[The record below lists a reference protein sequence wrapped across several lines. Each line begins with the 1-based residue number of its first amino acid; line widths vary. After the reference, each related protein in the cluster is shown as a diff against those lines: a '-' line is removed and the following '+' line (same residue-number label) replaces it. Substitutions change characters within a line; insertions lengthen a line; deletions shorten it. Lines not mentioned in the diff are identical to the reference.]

1 MNVRVRFAPSPT
13 GYLHIG
19 SARSALFTWMYAQRY
34 NGSFILRIED
44 TDLKRTRE
52 GALEDFKSSLD
63 WLGITWDEGPD
74 VGGAH
79 GPYVQTER
87 AALYQECAI
96 RLLNNGFAYK
106 CFCTAEELAQ
116 RRAKVQGAKESW
128 LGYDR
133 TCRYLSAE
141 EIAAQEAEGKSFAI
155 RFKMPL
161 EGTTT
166 VPDLIRGD
174 IVFENSQVAD
184 YILLKSNGLPTYHLA
199 HPVDDHFMA
208 ISHITRGVEWI
219 STAPLHVNV
228 FQAFGWDLPIYVHM
242 PLILN
247 PSGQGKLSKRTQA
260 FDDSGQQVFVRVEEF
275 REAGYLPEALVNFL
289 ANVGWSFGDDR
300 EKFTVQEAIPR
311 FDLADINPA
320 ETRLPYD
327 KLDWL
332 NGQYIQEMAPRE
344 IAEAIKPYLE
354 GEGYEVDLEALLL
367 LTPTLSMRL
376 KRFTDAVSL
385 LRFLYVDDP
394 LSVTVSDLT
403 DKKLEQPAA
412 QQAFRHAR
420 EFVAAIEP
428 YEKEVIGDGLIA
440 VGEQNT
446 SNGKAGPFLG
456 RMRLAV
462 TNQKVSPPLFESM
475 LAMGRERVL
484 ARLDEAIAILDERS

>member
-1 MNVRVRFAPSPT
+1 
-13 GYLHIG
+13 
-19 SARSALFTWMYAQRY
+19 
-34 NGSFILRIED
+34 
-44 TDLKRTRE
+44 
-52 GALEDFKSSLD
+52 
-63 WLGITWDEGPD
+63 
-74 VGGAH
+74 
-79 GPYVQTER
+79 VQ
-87 AALYQECAI
+87 A
-96 RLLNNGFAYK
+96 
-106 CFCTAEELAQ
+106 
-116 RRAKVQGAKESW
+116 AKESW

-133 TCRYLSAE
+133 TCRNLSAD
-141 EIAAQEAEGKSFAI
+141 EIAAREAEGNNFAI

-161 EGTTT
+161 DGTTT
-166 VPDLIRGD
+166 VPDLIRGE

-184 YILLKSNGLPTYHLA
+184 YVLLKSNGLPTYHLA
-199 HPVDDHFMA
+199 HPVDDHFME

-228 FQAFGWDLPIYVHM
+228 FQAFSWELPIYVHM

-247 PSGQGKLSKRTQA
+247 PSGKGKLSKRTQA

-300 EKFTVQEAIPR
+300 EKFSMQEAIPR
-311 FDLADINPA
+311 FELAEINPA

-344 IAEAIKPYLE
+344 IAEAIAPYLE
-354 GEGYEVDLEALLL
+354 MEGYEVDLEALVY

-376 KRFTDAVSL
+376 KRFTDAVPL
-385 LRFLYVDDP
+385 LRFLYVVDP
-394 LSVTVSDLT
+394 LSATVSDLT
-403 DKKLEQPAA
+403 DKKLDLSAA
-412 QQAFRHAR
+412 QRAFAEAR
-420 EFVAAIEP
+420 EFVATVAP
-428 YEKEVIGDGLIA
+428 FEKDSIGDGLIA
-440 VGEQNT
+440 IGEQNT

-475 LAMGRERVL
+475 MAMGRERVL
-484 ARLDEAIAILDERS
+484 ARLDEAIAILDDQS